1 MRKRRKRKRRRR
13 TRKKRSRQH
22 DQRLPASCFARMP
35 PGVAGLPPLIVVAQ
49 CRLKADIVQGQIRPP
64 LTRAPFTGCARERKV
79 RAPQSGTPGNARDSH
94 AEPSPAC
101 EDRECH
107 RKQTPSSS
115 PSGRVRADL
124 RREDRE
130 GRVKRRG
137 KSPPPFRQREGHGKP
152 RSEQSQAAGGCSPAG
167 SSCSGALR
175 VGCTRARETA
185 APREMVVLDRTRL
198 IDLPL
203 FLK

>member
-1 MRKRRKRKRRRR
+1 
-13 TRKKRSRQH
+13 
-22 DQRLPASCFARMP
+22 MP
-35 PGVAGLPPLIVVAQ
+35 PGVAGLPLLVVVAH
-49 CRLKADIVQGQIRPP
+49 CWISSDNVQGQIRPP
-64 LTRAPFTGCARERKV
+64 LLCMSFTGRVRERKA
-79 RAPQSGTPGNARDSH
+79 RAPKSGTPGNARDSY

-107 RKQTPSSS
+107 RKQTSSS
-115 PSGRVRADL
+115 GPSGRVRADL
-124 RREDRE
+124 GNEDRE

-137 KSPPPFRQREGHGKP
+137 KSPPPSRRREGHGKP

-167 SSCSGALR
+167 SQRSGALR

-198 IDLPL
+198 IDLP
-203 FLK
+203 FF

>member
-1 MRKRRKRKRRRR
+1 
-13 TRKKRSRQH
+13 
-22 DQRLPASCFARMP
+22 MP
-35 PGVAGLPPLIVVAQ
+35 PGVAGLPLLVVVAH
-49 CRLKADIVQGQIRPP
+49 CRISSDNVQGQIRPP
-64 LTRAPFTGCARERKV
+64 LAHVSLTGCARERKV

-94 AEPSPAC
+94 ASPGSAR

-115 PSGRVRADL
+115 PSGPVRAGL
-124 RREDRE
+124 RNATRSGREARE

-137 KSPPPFRQREGHGKP
+137 KSPPPSRQREGHGKP
-152 RSEQSQAAGGCSPAG
+152 RSEQSQAAGGCSPVGCASAG
-167 SSCSGALR
+167 TLR

-198 IDLPL
+198 IDLPF
-203 FLK
+203 FLV

>member
-1 MRKRRKRKRRRR
+1 VLR
-13 TRKKRSRQH
+13 TS
-22 DQRLPASCFARMP
+22 
-35 PGVAGLPPLIVVAQ
+35 LPPLIVVAQ
-49 CRLKADIVQGQIRPP
+49 CRISSDIVQGQIRPP
-64 LTRAPFTGCARERKV
+64 LTRVSFTGCARERKV

-94 AEPSPAC
+94 AEPSSAC

-107 RKQTPSSS
+107 RKQTPSSG

-124 RREDRE
+124 RREGRE

-137 KSPPPFRQREGHGKP
+137 KSPPPSRQREGHGKP

-167 SSCSGALR
+167 SFCFGALR

-198 IDLPL
+198 IDLP
-203 FLK
+203 FF